1 MKWNGWTLALAWG
14 KPCPKCFD
22 FYRGKTI
29 RLVLFWRF
37 GLYWMPTEF
46 ENLLEYAVR
55 EASE

>member
-29 RLVLFWRF
+29 RLVLFWRL

-46 ENLLEYAVR
+46 EKLME
-55 EASE
+55 